1 MSIFR
6 SNITLDDMSFLGRL
20 RDISWGLVI
29 LILAIA
35 TIGFASLYS
44 ASNGALEPWASRQIV
59 RFLFSSAL
67 MFGLAF
73 VDIRII
79 FRAAWP
85 AYGICIVLLV
95 MVHLFGHVGMGAQR
109 WLDLGI
115 VKVQPSELTKI
126 ATILLLAQY
135 FHGVELADIK
145 KLKTLLMP
153 AGIVLLPFA
162 LIVTQPN
169 LGTGLS
175 LVFVSA
181 AVLFTAGVSIWL
193 FITGIAGGLAAI
205 PVVWMFMHDYQK
217 NRVMTF
223 LHPENDPLGTGF
235 HIMQSKIAL
244 GSGGI
249 FGKGFLQGSQ
259 SHLNFLPEKHTDFI
273 FTLWAEEWGLLGG
286 LVLLGLIAL
295 VFLYGYWISFRCR
308 NTFARLLSFGIMVNF
323 SIYVFINIA
332 MVMGLIPVVGI
343 PLPLLSY
350 GGTSMIAVMIGF
362 GLMQSCHMNRDARL
376 PRGF

>member
-1 MSIFR
+1 MSLFR
-6 SNITLDDMSFLGRL
+6 SNIAFDDLNFLNRL
-20 RDISWGLVI
+20 KGISWGLVF
-29 LILAIA
+29 LVTALAI
-35 TIGFASLYS
+35 IGFVSLYS
-44 ASNGALEPWASRQIV
+44 AANGALDPWASRQIL
-59 RFLFSSAL
+59 RFIFSCGL
-67 MFGLAF
+67 MFALAF
-73 VDIRII
+73 VDIRVIY
-79 FRAAWP
+79 RAAWP
-85 AYGICIVLLV
+85 SYGICVVLLI

-115 VKVQPSELTKI
+115 VKVQPSELAKI
-126 ATILLLAQY
+126 ATIMVLAQY
-135 FHGVELADIK
+135 FHGIELANIK
-145 KLKTLLMP
+145 KMKTLLMP
-153 AGIVLLPFA
+153 AGIILLPLA

-169 LGTGLS
+169 LGTGLT

-181 AVLFTAGVSIWL
+181 AILFAAGISIWI
-193 FITGIAGGLAAI
+193 FIIAIGAGLAAI

-259 SHLNFLPEKHTDFI
+259 THLNFLPEKHTDFI
-273 FTLWAEEWGLLGG
+273 FTVWAEEWGLLGG
-286 LVLLGLIAL
+286 IVLLGLIAL
-295 VFLYGYWISFRCR
+295 IFLYGYWISFRCR
-308 NTFARLLSFGIMVNF
+308 STFGRLLAFGIMVNF
-323 SIYVFINIA
+323 SIYVFVNIA

-362 GLMQSCHMNRDARL
+362 GLMQSCHINRDSRL

>member
-6 SNITLDDMSFLGRL
+6 SDIMLDDMSFLGRL
-20 RDISWGLVI
+20 KGTSWGLTI
-29 LILAIA
+29 LVTAIA
-35 TIGFASLYS
+35 CIGFMSLYS
-44 ASNGALEPWASRQIV
+44 AANGALDPWASRQIM
-59 RFLFSSAL
+59 RFIFSLGMMFAIAL
-67 MFGLAF
+67 

-79 FRAAWP
+79 YRAAWP
-85 AYGICIVLLV
+85 AYGICIVLLI

-115 VKVQPSELTKI
+115 IKVQPSELMKI
-126 ATILLLAQY
+126 ATIMVLAKY
-135 FHGVELADIK
+135 FHGIEIQNIT
-145 KLKTLLMP
+145 KLKTLLWP
-153 AGIVLLPFA
+153 AGIIILPFA

-169 LGTGLS
+169 LGTGLTII
-175 LVFVSA
+175 FVSA
-181 AVLFTAGVSIWL
+181 ALLFAAGVSIWL
-193 FITGIAGGLAAI
+193 FVIGAAAAAAAI

-223 LHPENDPLGTGF
+223 LNPEADPLGTGF

-249 FGKGFLQGSQ
+249 FGKGFLEGSQ

-273 FTLWAEEWGLLGG
+273 FTLWAEEFG
-286 LVLLGLIAL
+286 LVGGIFLLILLAL
-295 VFLYGYWISFRCR
+295 VFLYGYWIAFRCR
-308 NTFARLLSFGIMVNF
+308 STFGRLLSFGLMVNF
-323 SIYVFINIA
+323 SIYIFINIA

-343 PLPLLSY
+343 PFPLMSY

-362 GLMQSCHMNRDARL
+362 GIMQSCYINRDARL
-376 PRGF
+376 PRSF

>member
-1 MSIFR
+1 MSLFR
-6 SNITLDDMSFLGRL
+6 SDIIFEDFSLLGR
-20 RDISWGLVI
+20 IKAMSWGLIV
-29 LILAIA
+29 LVSLMACV
-35 TIGFASLYS
+35 GFASLYS
-44 ASNGALEPWASRQIV
+44 AANGALEPWASRQIL
-59 RFLFSSAL
+59 RFIFS
-67 MFGLAF
+67 FGLMMAIAF

-79 FRAAWP
+79 YRAAWP
-85 AYGICIVLLV
+85 AYAICIILLV

-115 VKVQPSELTKI
+115 VKIQPSELMKI
-126 ATILLLAQY
+126 ATVMVLARY
-135 FHGVELADIK
+135 FHAVDMSNIR
-145 KLKTLLMP
+145 KLKTLLYP
-153 AGIVLLPFA
+153 AGIILLPLA

-169 LGTGLS
+169 LGTALT
-175 LVFVSA
+175 LLFVSA
-181 AVLFTAGVSIWL
+181 AVLFVAGISIWI
-193 FITGIAGGLAAI
+193 FIIGIGAGLAAI

-223 LHPENDPLGTGF
+223 LNPEADPLGTGF

-273 FTLWAEEWGLLGG
+273 FTLWAEEFGLVGGLL
-286 LVLLGLIAL
+286 LLILIAL
-295 VFLYGYWISFRCR
+295 IILNGLWIAFRSR
-308 NTFARLLSFGIMVNF
+308 STFGRLLAFGLIVNF
-323 SIYVFINIA
+323 SIYIFINIA

-343 PLPLLSY
+343 PLPLMSY

-362 GLMQSCHMNRDARL
+362 GLIQSCHINRDGRL
-376 PRGF
+376 PRNF

>member
-6 SNITLDDMSFLGRL
+6 SDIMIDDLSFLGRL
-20 RDISWGLVI
+20 KSMSWGLVI
-29 LILAIA
+29 LVTIMAC
-35 TIGFASLYS
+35 IGFMSLYS
-44 ASNGALEPWASRQIV
+44 AANGALDPWASRQIM
-59 RFLFSSAL
+59 RFIFSLGL
-67 MFGLAF
+67 MFAIAF

-79 FRAAWP
+79 YRAAWP

-115 VKVQPSELTKI
+115 VKVQPSELMKI
-126 ATILLLAQY
+126 ATIMVLARY
-135 FHGVELADIK
+135 FHGIEMANIT
-145 KLKTLLMP
+145 KLKTLMMP
-153 AGIVLLPFA
+153 VGIILLPFA

-169 LGTGLS
+169 LGTGLTI
-175 LVFVSA
+175 VFVSA
-181 AVLFTAGVSIWL
+181 AVLFAAGISIWI
-193 FITGIAGGLAAI
+193 FVIGIGAGLAAI
-205 PVVWMFMHDYQK
+205 PVVWMFLHDYQK

-223 LHPENDPLGTGF
+223 LNPEADPLGTGF

-249 FGKGFLQGSQ
+249 FGKGFLEGSQ

-273 FTLWAEEWGLLGG
+273 FTLWAEEFG
-286 LVLLGLIAL
+286 LVGGIALLVLIAMI
-295 VFLYGYWISFRCR
+295 FLYGFWIAFRCR
-308 NTFARLLSFGIMVNF
+308 NTFGRLLAFGLMVNF
-323 SIYVFINIA
+323 SIYIFINIA

-343 PLPLLSY
+343 PLPLMSY

-362 GLMQSCHMNRDARL
+362 GLMQSCHINRDARL
-376 PRGF
+376 PRSF

>member
-1 MSIFR
+1 MSLFR
-6 SNITLDDMSFLGRL
+6 SDIMVDDMSLLGRFRSL
-20 RDISWGLVI
+20 SWGLIV
-29 LILAIA
+29 LIVVMAS
-35 TIGFASLYS
+35 IGFLSLYS
-44 ASNGALEPWASRQIV
+44 ASNGALDPWASKQIL
-59 RFLFSSAL
+59 RFIFSLGL

-79 FRAAWP
+79 YRAAWP
-85 AYGICIVLLV
+85 AYWVCIVLLI

-115 VKVQPSELTKI
+115 MKVQPSELMKI
-126 ATILLLAQY
+126 ATIMVLAKY
-135 FHGVELADIK
+135 FHGVEMANIT

-153 AGIVLLPFA
+153 AGIILLPFA

-169 LGTGLS
+169 LGTGLTI
-175 LVFVSA
+175 VFVSA
-181 AVLFTAGVSIWL
+181 AILFAAGISIWI
-193 FITGIAGGLAAI
+193 FIIGIAAGAAAI

-223 LHPENDPLGTGF
+223 LNPESDPLGTGF

-273 FTLWAEEWGLLGG
+273 FTLWAEEFG
-286 LVLLGLIAL
+286 LVGGVLLLMLIAL
-295 VFLYGYWISFRCR
+295 IFLYGYWIAFRSR
-308 NTFARLLSFGIMVNF
+308 NTFGRLMAFGLMVNF
-323 SIYVFINIA
+323 SIYIFINIA

-343 PLPLLSY
+343 PLPLMSY

-362 GLMQSCHMNRDARL
+362 GLMQSCHINRDARL
-376 PRGF
+376 PRSF